1 MQVVART
8 AEYTIYQKRSQRYAV
23 QSKDKQWLNG
33 DDKVAVLRSHD
44 LIKAPA
50 PKAPEPE
57 AAAEETAGAEESTDT
72 GDTGGTGD
80 TGDAADTTQSP
91 DSDETAS

>member
-57 AAAEETAGAEESTDT
+57 AAAEETADAESSESSDA
-72 GDTGGTGD
+72 GDA
-80 TGDAADTTQSP
+80 GDAADTTQSP